1 MKISLF
7 RNLKMDF
14 SSTLGSNFSASS
26 SFFHFFFVPNLLNV
40 IQDWVCVCASECGKY
55 PKTRRQMTR
64 VAAHT
69 LESQM
74 YLYMVYGFVLQSFT
88 FFLVWLMTN
97 QWCQRAEP
105 LFNSPKKTFNKIIY
119 GHIKEWNEWWK
130 IYKNDARRTSSSS
143 SNPHFAT
150 ATSSRQHH
158 RNSFVLK

>member
-1 MKISLF
+1 MKTFTGLPYARSLQLGTHIIISNLSALSACRRVECNTLSGLAADGGLAIPHNLYLCLKKERKKNVKISLF

-55 PKTRRQMTR
+55 PKARRQMTR

-88 FFLVWLMTN
+88 FFL
-97 QWCQRAEP
+97 
-105 LFNSPKKTFNKIIY
+105 I
-119 GHIKEWNEWWK
+119 
-130 IYKNDARRTSSSS
+130 
-143 SNPHFAT
+143 
-150 ATSSRQHH
+150 
-158 RNSFVLK
+158 